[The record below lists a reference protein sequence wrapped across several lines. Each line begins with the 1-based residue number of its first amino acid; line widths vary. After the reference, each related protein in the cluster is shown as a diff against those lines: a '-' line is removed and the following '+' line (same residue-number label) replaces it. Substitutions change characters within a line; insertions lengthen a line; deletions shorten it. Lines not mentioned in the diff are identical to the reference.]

1 MYSSTTTQP
10 AMADTAKT
18 RALQFFEAVR
28 MIVLTP
34 LRVRYRWQKRPVTE
48 LTRDEQIARF
58 VKEQRLHPYGK
69 CRSCDHLIDDV
80 FGQ

>member
-1 MYSSTTTQP
+1 MSMTTTTQP
-10 AMADTAKT
+10 TTTASVGT
-18 RALQFFEAVR
+18 RAPRITEGIRLIRSAIE
-28 MIVLTP
+28 
-34 LRVRYRWQKRPVTE
+34 RVRYRWQKRPVTE

-69 CRSCDHLIDDV
+69 CRNCDHLIDDV